1 MDFFWIF
8 LVPYSSVYI
17 LKSNQRFLWNFFE
30 DFGIF
35 RKMNFRENF
44 VPSTR
49 EVSRV
54 TFAALRLP
62 AGKAMP
68 ILSSLSLKFRPP
80 SFDLALEN

>member
-1 MDFFWIF
+1 MCISNSNKGF
-8 LVPYSSVYI
+8 LF
-17 LKSNQRFLWNFFE
+17 NFLE

-35 RKMNFRENF
+35 SKNEILGNF